1 MKTPSPI
8 IFINFVVFIYLLS
21 TPPISAHNKPSYQIQ
36 DAQRAIIIF
45 NLAQQVTWPEN
56 NKRQF
61 KIGVLGNDKQVTDK
75 LKMLAKKR
83 GLKGKNTKVVKFKSI
98 ENLDDIQLL
107 YVNKK
112 YKFNIDEIL
121 SKIKS
126 KHILL
131 ITENYDYQSSMI
143 NITLSNSQ
151 FQYEINT
158 ELLEK
163 EKFTYLPSLKKSSI
177 NSSEIWRTLYETKES
192 LNKVVIENKL
202 QKEIIKNKIKEIEYD
217 KEKINLN
224 KRVIEKLSVEN
235 SLKEKK
241 YEEKIILEK
250 KLEQTIKK
258 NAEVINSQK
267 EKIRISANEI
277 KLQQTYLNNQK
288 KQVSAQKII
297 LDNQI
302 KRINFQK
309 KTNLTLLG
317 LSILLFF
324 SLLFIYKGYLTKNRL
339 NKKLEEKNLA
349 IYKQSKVLENK
360 NNELE
365 QFAYI
370 ASHDLQEPLNTITSF
385 IGLIKED
392 HEKHFNEIAKESMN
406 YIVDASV
413 RMKKLINSI
422 LDYSRL
428 GRTKNYT
435 IVNTQKLLLEIKSD
449 LKSVINK
456 KNASIALNNLP
467 KIKGDNTELRL
478 LFQNLISNGI
488 KFCKPNTNPKIC
500 IDCELI
506 TNNTKTKVWQFSI
519 KDNGIGIAKKH
530 EKRIFNIFQR
540 LHSTDK
546 YEGTGIGLAHCKK
559 IVESH
564 GGDIWI
570 SSEVN
575 KGTIFYFTIPFS

>member
-1 MKTPSPI
+1 MKI
-8 IFINFVVFIYLLS
+8 KLILFIYLLI
-21 TPPISAHNKPSYQIQ
+21 TPLLRADTKPNYQIQ
-36 DAQRAIIIF
+36 DAQKAIIIF
-45 NLAQQVTWPEN
+45 NLAQQVTWHEQN
-56 NKRQF
+56 NKQF
-61 KIGVLGNDKQVTDK
+61 KIGVLGNDKQLISKIK
-75 LKMLAKKR
+75 LLAKKR
-83 GLKGKNTKVVKFKSI
+83 KLKGKNTKIIQFNSI

-112 YKFNIDEIL
+112 FNFNINEIL
-121 SKIKS
+121 DKIRN

-143 NITLSNSQ
+143 NITLSNNQ

-163 EKFTYLPSLKKSSI
+163 EKFTYSPSLKKSSI
-177 NSSEIWRTLYETKES
+177 NSSEVWRDLYETKKS
-192 LNKVVIENKL
+192 LTKVVIENKQ

-224 KRVIEKLSVEN
+224 KRVIEKLSIEN

-241 YEEKIILEK
+241 YEEKLILEK
-250 KLEQTIKK
+250 KLEQTITK
-258 NAEVINSQK
+258 NLELINSQK
-267 EKIRISANEI
+267 EKIKLSADEI
-277 KLQQTYLNNQK
+277 ELQQIYLNDQK
-288 KQVSAQKII
+288 KQVLAQKVI

-302 KRINFQK
+302 KRIHSQK
-309 KTNLTLLG
+309 KTNLILLS
-317 LSILLFF
+317 LSILLFL
-324 SLLFIYKGYLTKNRL
+324 SLLFIYQGYLTKNKL
-339 NKKLEEKNLA
+339 NKKLEEKNAA
-349 IYKQSKVLENK
+349 IHKQSKTLEAK

-392 HEKHFNEIAKESMN
+392 HEKHFNEIAMESMN
-406 YIVDASV
+406 YIVDASS
-413 RMKKLINSI
+413 RMKKLIDSI

-435 IVNTQKLLLEIKSD
+435 IVNTKKIILEIKAD
-449 LKSVINK
+449 LKTVIDK
-456 KNASIALNNLP
+456 KNAQITFNNLP
-467 KIKGDNTELRL
+467 KIKGTNTELRL

-488 KFCKPNTNPKIC
+488 KFSKPNVSPKIF
-500 IDCELI
+500 IDSKLI
-506 TNNTKTKVWQFSI
+506 TSTNNVAEKIWEFSVN
-519 KDNGIGIAKKH
+519 DNGIGIPKKH
-530 EKRIFNIFQR
+530 EKRIFHIFQR
-540 LHSTDK
+540 LHSKEK

-564 GGDIWI
+564 GGTIWI

-575 KGTIFYFTIPFS
+575 KGTTFYFTIPHF